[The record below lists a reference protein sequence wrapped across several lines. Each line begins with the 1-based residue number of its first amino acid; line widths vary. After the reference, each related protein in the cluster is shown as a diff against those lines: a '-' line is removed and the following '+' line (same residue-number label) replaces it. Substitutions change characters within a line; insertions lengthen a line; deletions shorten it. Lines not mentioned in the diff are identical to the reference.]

1 MVATSVGDAVDATP
15 VMESAWRRVRLDA
28 HLAWRATGRG
38 IIEFYRSSNLT
49 FASSIAYFSLLSFFP
64 FMILVLSLLSRVA
77 SGQAADDGAM
87 LELVQRGLPRNFEFL
102 STQILEL
109 RRAPV
114 PLTILGTLLTIWAS
128 MGVFGALTS
137 AVNHAWGTDKPYT
150 YFKHKLIAFVMMT
163 VAGLLFVG
171 ILLLKGAIQ
180 ASRSG
185 AAPWVDL
192 WFPWLPDLT
201 GFAVRNASV
210 PVAVLALGLIY
221 YFAPNTRVRLRDV
234 WYGAVL
240 AAVLWR
246 LALAG
251 FSWYVTGYSRFT
263 VFGQVGTV
271 VVFLVWVYLSAVIL
285 LYGVEV
291 TAAYARLRQEVN
303 KGN

>member
-1 MVATSVGDAVDATP
+1 MDATP

-38 IIEFYRSSNLT
+38 IIEFYSSSNLT

-77 SGQAADDGAM
+77 SGAADDDAM

-201 GFAVRNASV
+201 GFAVRNASM

-234 WYGAVL
+234 WFGAVL

-251 FSWYVTGYSRFT
+251 FSWYVTGYARFT

-303 KGN
+303 KGR